1 MIIINKLFLILLIS
15 THVAVFSQGAVPL
28 FKLSM
33 NSDIIV
39 ESSDFSSIEKPY
51 TEYYS
56 ENTIAF
62 KSINHILKNHY
73 NDKIINQSYKLNTK
87 GEDYYDL
94 NEGGCIANAYN
105 LDPHTKYYNIY
116 FIKKIEKTYYIIG
129 QLRDVTQ
136 NCFLFISENIKK
148 LNEIEKIKNDNK
160 KYVKTVDWYIEL
172 MNNDCQYKI
181 ENIFTVGFINYYK
194 SKGVIKEEII
204 LQENQ
209 KIKAKESFLQG
220 NENLYELIKKD
231 FPEETDQYYLSQL
244 YKIKNIAD
252 KSYSDYYDFQSKA
265 NIFLEQKEDLKI
277 KFINETLTSDLADYT
292 KNDAIDLILEFIETN
307 IKKK

>member
-1 MIIINKLFLILLIS
+1 M
-15 THVAVFSQGAVPL
+15 
-28 FKLSM
+28 
-33 NSDIIV
+33 
-39 ESSDFSSIEKPY
+39 
-51 TEYYS
+51 
-56 ENTIAF
+56 
-62 KSINHILKNHY
+62 
-73 NDKIINQSYKLNTK
+73 
-87 GEDYYDL
+87 
-94 NEGGCIANAYN
+94 
-105 LDPHTKYYNIY
+105 
-116 FIKKIEKTYYIIG
+116 
-129 QLRDVTQ
+129 RDVTQ

>member
-1 MIIINKLFLILLIS
+1 MS
-15 THVAVFSQGAVPL
+15 THVIVFSQSTIPL
-28 FKLSM
+28 FKLAM

-39 ESSDFSSIEKPY
+39 ESSDFNSIEKPY

-56 ENTIAF
+56 ENTIIF

-73 NDKIINQSYKLNTK
+73 NDKIINQSYKLNTE

-94 NEGGCIANAYN
+94 NEGGCTANAYN

-116 FIKKIEKTYYIIG
+116 FIKKTEKKYYVIG

-136 NCFLFISENIKK
+136 NCFSFISDNIKK
-148 LNEIEKIKNDNK
+148 LNEIGKIENYNEKYI
-160 KYVKTVDWYIEL
+160 KTVDWYIEL

-181 ENIFTVGFINYYK
+181 ENVFTAGFINYYQF
-194 SKGVIKEEII
+194 KGVLKDEII

-209 KIKAKESFLQG
+209 KIKAKESFLKG

-244 YKIKNIAD
+244 YKIKDITN

-265 NIFLEQKEDLKI
+265 NIFIERKEDVKI
-277 KFINETLTSDLADYT
+277 KFINETLTSDLADYI
-292 KNDAIDLILEFIETN
+292 KNDAIDLILEFIGSN
-307 IKKK
+307 INKN